1 MITTTQTIGP
11 FPHEAWRWAVEASAG
26 GPLRIDGRLLDGAG
40 QPIDDG
46 WVEAFVP
53 GAGLR
58 RCASGAQGE
67 FSLALPAGA
76 APGDPARPRAAGE
89 PARPAAAAE
98 PAAWITVFAR
108 GLLKHQFSAVF
119 LADAPGLDAAPLLA
133 QLPAER
139 RATLIARRD
148 GDGYRWDIH
157 LQGEHETVFLDFE

>member
-58 RCASGAQGE
+58 RCATGALGE
-67 FSLALPAGA
+67 FSLALPAGPA
-76 APGDPARPRAAGE
+76 AAE
-89 PARPAAAAE
+89 PADPTAAAE

-119 LADAPGLDAAPLLA
+119 LADAPGLAAAPLLA

-139 RATLIARRD
+139 RATLLAQRD